1 MKVLDNM
8 LMAYADGELD
18 GEQVLEV
25 EALIATQPA
34 VRRTIERHQQTTASL
49 RAACAE
55 GFYASG
61 HINLPRPSVR
71 PRLRHY
77 AGWAIAATVAGIM
90 GFSGGTVWKSDFSS
104 PRDRLVAEVAEYHE
118 VFSHETKHLVEIPA
132 SQSDELKTWLGNR
145 IGRNINVPDLNRLG
159 LQFAGGRMLVVDG
172 KPIAEL
178 MYTRDSGGPIAL
190 CIAESGGAPTSALAS
205 IQLDR
210 KGALTL
216 ASWYSGQHTFVV
228 VGEAD
233 ETTIRDVAR
242 QSLPQ
247 IAG

>member
-1 MKVLDNM
+1 MKDLDTM

-25 EALIATQPA
+25 EALIAAQPA
-34 VRRTIERHQQTTASL
+34 VRRTIEQHQQATALL

-77 AGWAIAATVAGIM
+77 AGWAIAATVAGII
-90 GFSGGTVWKSDFSS
+90 GFGGGTLWKTDFSS

-132 SQSDELKTWLGNR
+132 SQTDELTAWLGNR
-145 IGRNINVPDLNRLG
+145 IGRNINVPDLTRLG

-172 KPIAEL
+172 RPIAEL
-178 MYTRDSGGPIAL
+178 MYTRDAGGPIAL
-190 CIAESGGAPTSALAS
+190 CIAGSEDAPTSALAS

-210 KGALTL
+210 KGDLTL

-233 ETTIRDVAR
+233 DTTIRDIAR
-242 QSLPQ
+242 QSLSQ